1 MTTPDLQE
9 MIDRVTECVEQH
21 DKTGYSGVLKWAELK
36 DIHTLLKA
44 QQEQIAELGAQ
55 KETAMHIAH
64 GQIDEIESQAKQ
76 IAELEAKAIC
86 YVSHNI
92 KWLGEKGAPGW
103 CLGCGKHRSLIR
115 ESSEEQQHE

>member
-1 MTTPDLQE
+1 MSDAMKGGLVMRLRGQYPVGPE
-9 MIDRVTECVEQH
+9 VNGEPEF
-21 DKTGYSGVLKWAELK
+21 GYRQFDPVRPIQNEAA
-36 DIHTLLKA
+36 DV
-44 QQEQIAELGAQ
+44 
-55 KETAMHIAH
+55 
-64 GQIDEIESQAKQ
+64 IESQAKQ

-115 ESSEEQQHE
+115 ESSEEQQS